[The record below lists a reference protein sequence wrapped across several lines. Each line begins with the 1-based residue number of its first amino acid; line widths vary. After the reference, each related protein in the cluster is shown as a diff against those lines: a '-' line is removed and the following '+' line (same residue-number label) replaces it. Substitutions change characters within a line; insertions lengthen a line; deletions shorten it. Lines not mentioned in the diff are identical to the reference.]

1 MTSKKSILIIT
12 LITITVF
19 SIVILFANLFSSFN
33 QPQVQ
38 EKLEVYQTDIVLQA
52 AEFDLDAVIED
63 DDTAEKFTYLRNN
76 LSLGGQTPY
85 VAARSQYLRSRQ
97 AAKKNVEIFNQQLDK
112 LQSATPTNLEKNLAE
127 EQIQQEI
134 SDEDLFID
142 KLNLRLGILYAID
155 SNQAVA
161 EATWQ
166 ELIQSSD
173 DRIRKTAIALT
184 QLWKQPPI
192 VVDNAQTLIESQLNG
207 WFRYHALKQLYQ
219 AQNQEEQLQALTE
232 QEQVSAQNALLK
244 LVALTSIP
252 IIGGAFGVGLFLFL
266 LIQLA
271 WKKEQSLIARNYNK
285 PWSAPWDGLVIW
297 AVLVIGFFFW
307 GQMLLPIVLGLLGT
321 IIPLNVA
328 EMSIRG
334 KAIYVLGNYLAL
346 AAGGL
351 SVLYFSLKRF
361 FPLDKDW
368 FRFQW
373 FGTWPLWGLGGY
385 LIALPS
391 VVLVS
396 LLNQQIWGGQGG
408 SNPLLSFALEAQDP
422 FVLFVFFFTAAIAA
436 PIYEEIMFRGFLLP
450 SLTRYVP
457 VWGAISIS
465 GLIFAIAHLNLS
477 EVLPLLALGIILG
490 MVYTRSRTLLSSI
503 LLHSLWNSGTLFSLF
518 ILGTGAN

>member
-1 MTSKKSILIIT
+1 MTLKKSILIIT

-52 AEFDLDAVIED
+52 AEFEMDAVIED
-63 DDTAEKFTYLRNN
+63 DNTAKKLTYLRNN
-76 LSLGGQTPY
+76 LSLGGQSPY
-85 VAARSQYLRSRQ
+85 VAARSQYLKARQ
-97 AAKKNVEIFNQQLDK
+97 AAKKNIETFTQQLDK
-112 LQSATPTNLEKNLAE
+112 LASASSLEKNPGAM
-127 EQIQQEI
+127 QIRKEI
-134 SDEDLFID
+134 SDEEKFID
-142 KLNLRLGILYAID
+142 KLNLRLGMLYAVD

-166 ELIQSSD
+166 ELIHSPED
-173 DRIRKTAIALT
+173 TMTRIAAALT
-184 QLWKQPPI
+184 QLWEQPP
-192 VVDNAQTLIESQLNG
+192 VVADNTEALIESQLTG
-207 WFRYHALKQLYQ
+207 WFRYRALKQFYQ
-219 AQNQEEQLQALTE
+219 AQNQENQLQALVE
-232 QEQVSAQNALLK
+232 QEQISAQNALLK
-244 LVALTSIP
+244 LVGLTSIP
-252 IIGGAFGVGLFLFL
+252 IIGGAFGVGLFIFL

-271 WKKEQSLIARNYNK
+271 WKKGASLIARNYNK
-285 PWSAPWDGLVIW
+285 PWPTPWDGLVIW
-297 AVLVIGFFFW
+297 AVLIIGFFFW
-307 GQMLLPIVLGLLGT
+307 GQMLLPIFLGVLGT
-321 IIPLNVA
+321 VVPLNVA
-328 EMSIRG
+328 EMTMRG
-334 KAIYVLGNYLAL
+334 KAVYVLFNYLAL

-351 SVLYFSLKRF
+351 SVLYISLKRF

-368 FRFQW
+368 FRCQW
-373 FGTWPLWGLGGY
+373 RGTWPLWGLGGY

-422 FVLFVFFFTAAIAA
+422 FVLVIFFFTAAIAA
-436 PIYEEIMFRGFLLP
+436 PLYEEIMFRGFLLP

-457 VWGAISIS
+457 VWGAIVIS

-477 EVLPLLALGIILG
+477 EVLPLLVLGIILG
-490 MVYTRSRTLLSSI
+490 IVYTRSRNLLASI